1 MRKLTV
7 ALPGRAY
14 DILIRPGLLAE
25 AGAHCRAVLPRSTRA
40 LVVTDSNVG
49 PLYADAV
56 LGSLAAAGWET
67 RLFTIP
73 AGETSKCAQQ
83 LEAVWDAC
91 MDFGLTRSDA
101 VIALGGGV
109 VGSAIAREM
118 SRYRLKIGVLEKNLD
133 VCYETSGRNSGV
145 VHGGFAYDTGSL
157 KARLCVEG
165 NQLMGQL
172 TRELDVTFQ
181 RCGKVLVGNTE
192 EDLENL
198 RRTIAQGEANGVQ
211 GLRLVDETELH
222 QLVPAVVG
230 KFAMF
235 SPNSGIVDPFGL
247 TIALAENAH
256 HNGVDYRFGCEVTG
270 LRRDGDGNW
279 RVSTAGGE
287 FASRWVVNSAGLGCG
302 AISELLGIRGYHVV
316 GSKGDY
322 IILDKRVGPLLPMP
336 VYPVPSNT
344 YMGIHVTNTVDGNVI
359 VGPNA
364 ELTDNFTYYGV
375 PQKNMDYLAQSASQL
390 WPHIHR
396 GDYIRNYS
404 GILPKWVDENGV
416 IQDFKIEIRD
426 DLAPNAINLVG
437 IESPG
442 LTACVPIARYAI
454 ALMGEREKLEPNPDF
469 DPVRKGIRRFADMSP
484 AEREA
489 AIRESPDYG
498 ELVCRCEKVSRAE
511 LLQAI
516 HNPLGVST
524 MVGIKY
530 RTRSMMGRCQG
541 GYCQM
546 RLARMLEEELGK
558 GAAEI
563 LYAREGSQMFYGKVR
578 EEAE

>member
-1 MRKLTV
+1 MEQL
-7 ALPGRAY
+7 Y
-14 DILIRPGLLAE
+14 DVLI
-25 AGAHCRAVLPRSTRA
+25 
-40 LVVTDSNVG
+40 
-49 PLYADAV
+49 
-56 LGSLAAAGWET
+56 
-67 RLFTIP
+67 I
-73 AGETSKCAQQ
+73 
-83 LEAVWDAC
+83 
-91 MDFGLTRSDA
+91 
-101 VIALGGGV
+101 GGGV

-172 TRELDVTFQ
+172 TQELDVTFQ

-211 GLRLVDETELH
+211 GLRLVDEAELH
-222 QLVPAVVG
+222 RLVPAVVG

-279 RVSTAGGE
+279 RVSTARGE

-322 IILDKRVGPLLPMP
+322 IILDKRVGHLLPMP

-390 WPHIHR
+390 WPHIHK

-469 DPVRKGIRRFADMSP
+469 DPVRKGIRRFADMSQ

-489 AIRESPDYG
+489 AIRENPDYG
-498 ELVCRCEKVSRAE
+498 ELVCRCEKVTRAE

-546 RLARMLEEELGK
+546 RLARMLEEELGRK
-558 GAAEI
+558 ETEI